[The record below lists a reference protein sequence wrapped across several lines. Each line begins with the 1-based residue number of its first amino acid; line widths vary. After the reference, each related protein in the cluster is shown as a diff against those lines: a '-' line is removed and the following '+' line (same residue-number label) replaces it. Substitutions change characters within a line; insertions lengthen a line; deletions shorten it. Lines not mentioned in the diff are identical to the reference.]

1 MGDTH
6 IILLTCVAGKIGSW
20 GSRGTNVFN
29 CDFIIW
35 IWNVQ
40 CDDGYN
46 NQLKLLR
53 LWRGVRGDT
62 NCGIQAMRSQAMAK

>member
-20 GSRGTNVFN
+20 GSRGINVFN

-46 NQLKLLR
+46 NQP
-53 LWRGVRGDT
+53 
-62 NCGIQAMRSQAMAK
+62 